1 MKQNRGNIMKNT
13 DQLIILYLYLSFL
26 LFAFFASETSY
37 MVQNIIV
44 PYVKYSPI
52 YIHLALTICV
62 VFLILYQTVNR
73 KISIDPIAM
82 LLFARLGISI
92 IPAIYIEAASNTLGR
107 VTVPLIT
114 LLAYF
119 IGRQYKGNIRSIIN
133 ANAIFV
139 LILAIQTFYTVKHMV
154 VPNIIYYEQYVKIP
168 LASSNVI
175 AAFITPCIFLIFIGY
190 MRNSIMKYI
199 MVCTLF
205 SAVIVST
212 SKGAFLVLAATAF
225 IYFVFLNNKIDIRIK
240 IISAV
245 FLLMSAIVLY
255 ALLNKSLSDFTHQR
269 SDLILDDIKLWTDH
283 IFIGNGMVYEGRG
296 AGSHNIVIDLLVQ
309 NGLIGLISYVVP
321 LVIVFKQLFKNRIKS
336 SLCIGLFLVAALL
349 YSLIETSYFSY
360 SNDMIFWFMAG
371 VAISL
376 SQSENQKLENISEKQ
391 IVDNYCT
398 AEISCGKNN

>member
-1 MKQNRGNIMKNT
+1 MKNT